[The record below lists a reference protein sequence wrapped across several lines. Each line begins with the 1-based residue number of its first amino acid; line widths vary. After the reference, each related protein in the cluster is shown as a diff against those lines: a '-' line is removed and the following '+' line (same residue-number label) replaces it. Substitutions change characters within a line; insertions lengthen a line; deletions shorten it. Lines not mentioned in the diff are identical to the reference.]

1 METVSGRAAPL
12 LVGVDMGYG
21 HLRAAWALAEA
32 LGVAVER
39 ADLGPLASPFDRCL
53 WRASRE
59 AYERLSRLSQHP
71 VLGRAFRGPLERL
84 TAIRPEATD
93 GRAADR
99 AARALARL
107 VARGF
112 GARLCERL
120 TASGRPLLTTFYA
133 PAIAADL
140 RTAAPISCVVT
151 DSDAHRVWAPLDG
164 GRSRIHYLVP
174 TPTVARRLA
183 SYGVRQHR
191 LTLTGFPLPPSL
203 EAGAEAALARR
214 LQRLGGSGHAPPRLS
229 FAVGGAG
236 AQAQRARDLLVA
248 LEGPLRAGELR
259 LALVAGL
266 RTRLAHRF
274 RAWADE
280 VLGDRRDAV
289 EVVAATDFA
298 TLYRRFN
305 ALLADSEALWTK
317 PSELCFYA
325 ALGLPLVLDDPVGD
339 HERANARWVLA
350 AGAALPRPQPAE
362 TAGALRRWLAEGRL
376 ADCARAGFERL
387 PRGGAR
393 AIAEIVFSG
402 T

>member
-1 METVSGRAAPL
+1 METGSGRAAPL

-21 HLRAAWALAEA
+21 HLRAAWALADT
-32 LGVAVER
+32 LGVTVER
-39 ADLGPLASPFDRCL
+39 ADRGPLASSFDRCL

-59 AYERLSRLSQHP
+59 AYEHLSRLSQHP
-71 VLGRAFRGPLERL
+71 VLGRAFHGPLERL
-84 TAIRPEATD
+84 TAIRPEAA
-93 GRAADR
+93 GGPAADR
-99 AARALARL
+99 AARTLARL

-164 GRSRIHYLVP
+164 GRSRIRYLAP
-174 TPTVARRLA
+174 TAAVAERLV
-183 SYGVRQHR
+183 SYGVRRDR

-203 EAGAEAALARR
+203 ETGAEAALARR
-214 LQRLGGSGHAPPRLS
+214 QRRLAGAGDPVRLC

-236 AQAQRARDLLVA
+236 AQAARARELIVA
-248 LEGPLRAGELR
+248 LAAPLRSGELR

-266 RTRLAHRF
+266 RTRLARRF
-274 RAWADE
+274 QAWADE

-289 EVVAATDFA
+289 EVVAAADFA

-305 ALLADSEALWTK
+305 ALLADSDALWTK

-339 HERANARWVLA
+339 HERANARWALA

-362 TAGALRRWLAEGRL
+362 AAVALRRWLAEGRL

-393 AIAEIVFSG
+393 AIAELVFSG